1 MSYDR
6 IFMPTEEAVDELRKN
21 IHRNRSYDLDSM
33 KIELRAY
40 CMSEHNIDDIH
51 PVIEH
56 IRFILSGMKSG
67 IRSIRYKYAVETY
80 KTDEDKMIWYCGWKY
95 SHSECESDEES
106 TTRYAIENLVNLA
119 CIVKTP
125 DWFDDN
131 EKFYDKLK
139 EIDEII
145 EYYVD
150 DISYCCD
157 YEVIDKLK
165 EFDVTNKDLDDL
177 QNEQDNDSKVELTGK
192 TEIPKNTDC
201 DVCKISVNDYH
212 TDESVTSETHNKD
225 CITWTTTST
234 SK

>member
-1 MSYDR
+1 MSYYR
-6 IFMPTEEAVDELRKN
+6 TFMPTEEAVDELRKY
-21 IHRNRSYDLDSM
+21 IYKNRSYDLDSM
-33 KIELRAY
+33 KIELRTY

-51 PVIEH
+51 PIIEH
-56 IRFILSGMKSG
+56 IRFILNGMKFDIQSMC
-67 IRSIRYKYAVETY
+67 YKYAVETY
-80 KTDEDKMIWYCGWKY
+80 EKDEDKTIWYCGWKY

-106 TTRYAIENLVNLA
+106 TTRHTIENLVNLA

-157 YEVIDKLK
+157 YEVMDKLK
-165 EFDVTNKDLDDL
+165 EFDVTDEEIEGIRDT
-177 QNEQDNDSKVELTGK
+177 QNTDSETELTGK
-192 TEIPKNTDC
+192 IEIPKNTDC
-201 DVCKISVNDYH
+201 AVCSISVNDYH
-212 TDESVTSETHNKD
+212 MDESCTSETHNKD